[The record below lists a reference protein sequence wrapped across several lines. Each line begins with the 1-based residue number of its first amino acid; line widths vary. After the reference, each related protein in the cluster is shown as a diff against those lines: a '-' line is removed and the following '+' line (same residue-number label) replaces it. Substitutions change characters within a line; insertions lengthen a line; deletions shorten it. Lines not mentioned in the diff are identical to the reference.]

1 MVSFIFALAGPLA
14 LPATA
19 ETLSI
24 YRGDI
29 KAAISVPIDDL
40 EFIVI
45 PANFC
50 EISIADPSIADISLQ
65 SATSLRVA
73 GIAKGRTSVTIF
85 DCEGGTISIAEI
97 LVVTST
103 ATTVE
108 VGPFYLPEMLSSE
121 RIPVDNNVATV
132 TLRLPA
138 SVSVNVITDLPT
150 VGFEM
155 DDEDIAAAARLGE
168 TGFYILGKA
177 VGTTTMYL
185 QHENGVPP
193 TVLHI
198 EVVGNVDYSS

>member
-1 MVSFIFALAGPLA
+1 MILALAGPFA

-19 ETLSI
+19 ETLSVL
-24 YRGDI
+24 RGDI
-29 KAAISVPIDDL
+29 DAAISVPIGGQ
-40 EFIVI
+40 EFIVSSKDY
-45 PANFC
+45 C
-50 EISIADPSIADISLQ
+50 EISMAAPSIADMASWPKNLM
-65 SATSLRVA
+65 RVD
-73 GIAKGRTSVTIF
+73 GIASGRTSLTIF
-85 DCEGGTISIAEI
+85 DCEGGTISIVEI

-108 VGPFYLPEMLSSE
+108 MGPFYLPEMLSSE
-121 RIPVDNNVATV
+121 RIPVDNNVATA

-168 TGFYILGKA
+168 TGFYVLGKT

-185 QHENGVPP
+185 QHEDGVPP
-193 TVLHI
+193 TVLNI
-198 EVVGNVDYSS
+198 EVVGNADYGS